1 MAKDM
6 HDSPISKFLHIYR
19 HLRQYA
25 RHMDDQGD
33 NPRQVAVLRFL
44 QEHGPAS
51 VGQVQEFMYS
61 SPSTAS
67 ALISSLEDAGYVTRT
82 RSETDNR
89 VVVVAITDVGRHK
102 TATTPE
108 GGITLMRRRIKDLPE
123 DKIRLIDEALTLIMD
138 MMDIEEEL

>member
-1 MAKDM
+1 M
-6 HDSPISKFLHIYR
+6 HDPAISKFLRIYR

-25 RHMDDQGD
+25 RHINDQGD

-51 VGQVQEFMYS
+51 VGQVQEFMYT

-67 ALISSLEDAGYVTRT
+67 ALICGLEDAGYVTRT
-82 RSETDNR
+82 RSEADNR
-89 VVVVAITDVGRHK
+89 VVVVAVTDAGRQK

-108 GGITLMRRRIKDLPE
+108 GGIILMRRRIKDLPE

-138 MMDIEEEL
+138 MMDIEEES